1 MILTDKRQIRRNVRA
16 EIAIL
21 STDEKSTLSA
31 QICSTLLHSQEVG
44 DASVVALFISLTD
57 EPETGEIIAELAKT
71 KRVVVP
77 RIEGEEMEFY
87 DIAEGVSE
95 GAFGI
100 LEPLSTTPVEPSEI
114 DVMVVPG
121 VAFTQGGERLGRG
134 KGFYDKYLSRKGFR
148 AHTIGICYP
157 CQVVEHLPVEPHDK
171 VLDKVVWG

>member
-16 EIAIL
+16 EIAKL
-21 STDEKSTLSA
+21 STDEKSTLST
-31 QICSTLLHSQEVG
+31 QIRSTLLHSQEVG
-44 DASVVALFISLTD
+44 NASVVALFISLAD
-57 EPETGEIIAELAKT
+57 EPETGEIIAELTKT

-77 RIEGEEMEFY
+77 RIEGEEMDFY
-87 DIAEGVSE
+87 EISEGVAQ

-114 DVMVVPG
+114 DVMVTPG
-121 VAFTQGGERLGRG
+121 VAFTRNGERLGRG

-157 CQVVEHLPVEPHDK
+157 CQVVDSLPTEPHDK

>member
-16 EIAIL
+16 EIAKL

-31 QICSTLLHSQEVG
+31 QICSTLLHSQEVCE
-44 DASVVALFISLTD
+44 ASVVALFISLAD
-57 EPETGEIIAELAKT
+57 EPETGEIIAKLVKT

-121 VAFTQGGERLGRG
+121 VTFTQDGERLGRG

-157 CQVVEHLPVEPHDK
+157 CQVVEHLPIEEHDK
-171 VLDKVVWG
+171 VLDRVVWE